1 MIATVIIVVVLLLSL
16 LNYEKP
22 AKLRY
27 TQKLIIYLL
36 VASVELTLLILSLKS
51 FGDFSFLHLRP

>member
-36 VASVELTLLILSLKS
+36 VASV
-51 FGDFSFLHLRP
+51 